1 MIVNVSVMLFMG
13 IFCFTKMIWNDLQK
27 NCTAEEETVQL
38 NNLFYYQK
46 VNGQDQK
53 RSTLSNDSIRSEY
66 FLLHLLMLAE
76 RLPVL
81 LLLLQV

>member
-1 MIVNVSVMLFMG
+1 M
-13 IFCFTKMIWNDLQK
+13 TYKK

-38 NNLFYYQK
+38 NNLFYYK
-46 VNGQDQK
+46 KMNGQDQK
-53 RSTLSNDSIRSEY
+53 RSTLYNDSIRSEY

-81 LLLLQV
+81 LLLL